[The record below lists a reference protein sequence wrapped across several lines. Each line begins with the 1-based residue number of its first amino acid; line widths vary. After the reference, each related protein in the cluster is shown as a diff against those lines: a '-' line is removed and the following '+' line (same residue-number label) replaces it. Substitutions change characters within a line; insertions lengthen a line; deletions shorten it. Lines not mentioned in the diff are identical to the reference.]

1 MEHEDHMKKSLKALN
16 SFSKGI
22 QFQLYDIAVL
32 REKF

>member
-1 MEHEDHMKKSLKALN
+1 MKHEDHMKKSLKALN
-16 SFSKGI
+16 SFLKGI